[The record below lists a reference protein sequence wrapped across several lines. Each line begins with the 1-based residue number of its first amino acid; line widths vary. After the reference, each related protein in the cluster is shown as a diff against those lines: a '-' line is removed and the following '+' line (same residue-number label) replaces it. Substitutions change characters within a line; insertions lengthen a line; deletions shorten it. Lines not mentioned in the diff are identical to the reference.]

1 MLQKIV
7 SMEILQMEMVV
18 VVHVQLKQ
26 AGSVQDLFLNIVLQ
40 HVVME
45 SELELNDVI
54 MLLSMQDVMLVV
66 CL

>member
-1 MLQKIV
+1 
-7 SMEILQMEMVV
+7 MEMVV